1 MDEQNKAIEP
11 APPAGGKKSQRAL
24 RATNLAAYTLVAV
37 AIIVVVNWFSNQHVK
52 RWDLTKN
59 QTYSLSPQTVKLLRG
74 LNQDLTLYVFDQKS
88 HFQSQGDVLNL
99 FSDASHRVKVQYVD
113 PNRDPALAKQFSVRN
128 YGTIIVAM
136 GDRHFEAQSNDEQ
149 GITNALIRVLKQ
161 QSEVYFVQGHGERDP
176 DSAEGEGYAD
186 LKKALGSE
194 DTDVK
199 PLPLIQNPQ
208 IPLDANLV
216 VIAGP
221 QHDYLP
227 PEVDAVSKYL
237 TGGGRLLM
245 FLDAGVNLPNLAKLL
260 SDNNVTVQNDL
271 VIDQNPVAQMFGTQ
285 PDMPLI
291 IKYGNSPITQPLQR
305 SATLFPLTRSFQVG
319 KEYKAGI
326 TADSLCET
334 TAQSSGV
341 PNWNPTI
348 REIRL
353 HPGADLK
360 GPFTVAVSLDISGSG
375 GEGKADGRLVALGTS
390 LVAANRFI
398 NFQGNRDLILNMVDW
413 LTSNESMMSIRPKP
427 PSSQHLNLTAAQ
439 MNSILLRL
447 IAVPVV
453 IIAAGIIVWW
463 GRR

>member
-1 MDEQNKAIEP
+1 
-11 APPAGGKKSQRAL
+11 
-24 RATNLAAYTLVAV
+24 
-37 AIIVVVNWFSNQHVK
+37 
-52 RWDLTKN
+52 
-59 QTYSLSPQTVKLLRG
+59 
-74 LNQDLTLYVFDQKS
+74 
-88 HFQSQGDVLNL
+88 
-99 FSDASHRVKVQYVD
+99 
-113 PNRDPALAKQFSVRN
+113 
-128 YGTIIVAM
+128 M
-136 GDRHFEAQSNDEQ
+136 GDRHIEAQSNDEQ

-161 QSEVYFVQGHGERDP
+161 QSEVYFVQGHGEHDP
-176 DSAEGEGYAD
+176 DATDAEGYAE

-194 DTDVK
+194 DTEVK
-199 PLPLIQNPQ
+199 ALPLIQNPQ

-227 PEVDAVSKYL
+227 PEVDALTKYL
-237 TGGGRLLM
+237 AAGGRLLM
-245 FLDAGVNLPNLAKLL
+245 FLDAGVDLPNLGKLL
-260 SDNNVTVQNDL
+260 SENNVTVQNDL
-271 VIDQNPVAQMFGTQ
+271 VIDQNPIAQMFGTQ

-305 SATLFPLTRSFQVG
+305 SATLFPLTRSFQIG
-319 KEYKAGI
+319 KEYKSGI
-326 TADSLCET
+326 TAESLCET

-341 PNWNPTI
+341 QNWNPSI

-353 HPGADLK
+353 RPGSDLK
-360 GPFTVAVSLDISGSG
+360 GPFTVAVSINLSSSG
-375 GEGKADGRLVALGTS
+375 GEGKADGRVVALGTS

-398 NFQGNRDLILNMVDW
+398 NFQGNRDLVLNMVDW

-427 PSSQHLNLTAAQ
+427 PSAQHLNLTASQ

-447 IAVPVV
+447 IAVPIV

>member
-1 MDEQNKAIEP
+1 MDEQNKVVEP
-11 APPAGGKKSQRAL
+11 AAPAGGKSQRAL
-24 RATNLAAYTLVAV
+24 RATNLAVYTVIAV
-37 AIIVVVNWFSNQHVK
+37 AIIVVVNWFSNQHVT

-59 QTYSLSPQTVKLLRG
+59 KTYSLSPQTLKLLRG
-74 LNQDLTLYVFDQKS
+74 LNQDITLYVFDQKS
-88 HFQSQGDVLNL
+88 RFQQQGDVLNL
-99 FSDASHRVKVQYVD
+99 YSEASHRVKVRYVD
-113 PNRDPALAKQFSVRN
+113 PNRDPALAKQFAVRN
-128 YGTIIVAM
+128 YGTIIVDM
-136 GDRHFEAQSNDEQ
+136 GNRHFEAQSNDEQ
-149 GITNALIRVLKQ
+149 GITNALVRVLKQ
-161 QSEVYFVQGHGERDP
+161 QSEVYFVQGHGEHDP
-176 DSAEGEGYAD
+176 DGSDPDGYSD

-194 DTDVK
+194 DTEVK
-199 PLPLIQNPQ
+199 TLPLIQNPQ

-221 QHDYLP
+221 RHDYLP
-227 PEVDAVSKYL
+227 PEVDALQKYL
-237 TGGGRLLM
+237 AGGGRLLL
-245 FLDAGVNLPNLAKLL
+245 FLDAGVELPNLDKLL
-260 SDNNVTVQNDL
+260 SDHNVTVQNDL
-271 VIDQNPVAQMFGTQ
+271 VIDQNPIAQMFGTQ

-305 SATLFPLTRSFQVG
+305 EATLFPLTRSFQIG
-319 KEYKAGI
+319 KEYKAGV

-341 PNWNPTI
+341 QNWNPTI

-353 HPGADLK
+353 RPGSDLK
-360 GPFTVAVSLDISGSG
+360 GPLTVAVSLDISSSG
-375 GEGKADGRLVALGTS
+375 GEGKADGRVVALGTS

-398 NFQGNRDLILNMVDW
+398 NFQGNRDLVLNMVDW

-427 PSSQHLNLTAAQ
+427 PASQHLNLTASQ

-447 IAVPVV
+447 IGVPIV

>member
-1 MDEQNKAIEP
+1 
-11 APPAGGKKSQRAL
+11 
-24 RATNLAAYTLVAV
+24 
-37 AIIVVVNWFSNQHVK
+37 
-52 RWDLTKN
+52 
-59 QTYSLSPQTVKLLRG
+59 
-74 LNQDLTLYVFDQKS
+74 
-88 HFQSQGDVLNL
+88 
-99 FSDASHRVKVQYVD
+99 
-113 PNRDPALAKQFSVRN
+113 
-128 YGTIIVAM
+128 
-136 GDRHFEAQSNDEQ
+136 
-149 GITNALIRVLKQ
+149 
-161 QSEVYFVQGHGERDP
+161 
-176 DSAEGEGYAD
+176 
-186 LKKALGSE
+186 
-194 DTDVK
+194 
-199 PLPLIQNPQ
+199 
-208 IPLDANLV
+208 
-216 VIAGP
+216 
-221 QHDYLP
+221 
-227 PEVDAVSKYL
+227 
-237 TGGGRLLM
+237 LLM

-341 PNWNPTI
+341 PNWNPSI

-360 GPFTVAVSLDISGSG
+360 GPFTVAVSLDISSSG

>member
-1 MDEQNKAIEP
+1 MDEKTKLAEP
-11 APPAGGKKSQRAL
+11 EAPAGRKSQKAL
-24 RATNLAAYTLVAV
+24 RATNLAVYTVVAV
-37 AIIVVVNWFSNQHVK
+37 AIIVVVNWFSTQHIK

-59 QTYSLSPQTVKLLRG
+59 QTYSLSPQTIKLLRG
-74 LNQDLTLYVFDQKS
+74 LNQDVTLYVFDQKG
-88 HFQSQGDVLNL
+88 HFQAQDVMNL
-99 FSDASHRVKVQYVD
+99 YADASHRVNVRYVD
-113 PNRDPALAKQFSVRN
+113 PNHDPALAKQFAVRN
-128 YGTIIVAM
+128 YGTVIVAM

-149 GITNALIRVLKQ
+149 GITNALVRVLKQ
-161 QSEVYFVQGHGERDP
+161 QSEVYFVQDHGEHDAESADP
-176 DSAEGEGYAD
+176 DGYAE

-199 PLPLIQNPQ
+199 TLHLLQNPQ

-227 PEVDAVSKYL
+227 PEVDGLQKYL
-237 TGGGRLLM
+237 EGGGRVLM
-245 FLDAGVNLPNLAKLL
+245 FLDAGVELPNLSKLL
-260 SDNNVTVQNDL
+260 SDHNVTVQNDL
-271 VIDQNPVAQMFGTQ
+271 VIDQNPIAQMFGTQ

-305 SATLFPLTRSFQVG
+305 SATLFPLTRSFLVG
-319 KEYKAGI
+319 KEFKEGL
-326 TADSLCET
+326 TVDSLCET
-334 TAQSSGV
+334 TAQSAGV
-341 PNWNPTI
+341 QNWNPTI

-353 HPGADLK
+353 HPGSDLK
-360 GPFTVAVSLDISGSG
+360 GPLTVAVSLDLSSS
-375 GEGKADGRLVALGTS
+375 GEGKGDGRLVALGTS
-390 LVAANRFI
+390 LVAANRFLG
-398 NFQGNRDLILNMVDW
+398 FQGNRDLILNMVDW

-427 PSSQHLNLTAAQ
+427 PAAQHLNLTTSQ

-463 GRR
+463 GRRR

>member
-1 MDEQNKAIEP
+1 MEDQKKPVEP
-11 APPAGGKKSQRAL
+11 AAPARKSQRAL
-24 RATNLAAYTLVAV
+24 RATNLAVYTVVAV

-59 QTYSLSPQTVKLLRG
+59 QAYSLSPQTVKLLQG
-74 LNQDLTLYVFDQKS
+74 LKQDLTLYVFDQKAN
-88 HFQSQGDVLNL
+88 FQSQGDVLNL
-99 FSDASHRVKVQYVD
+99 YSEASHRVKVQYVD
-113 PNRDPALAKQFSVRN
+113 PNRDPGLAKQFAVRN
-128 YGTIIVAM
+128 YGTIVVAM

-149 GITNALIRVLKQ
+149 GITNALVRVLKQ
-161 QSEVYFVQGHGERDP
+161 QSEVYFIQGHGEHDP
-176 DSAEGEGYAD
+176 ESSDPEGYAD
-186 LKKALGSE
+186 LKKALASE
-194 DTDVK
+194 DTEVK
-199 PLPLIQNPQ
+199 TLPLIQNPQ
-208 IPLDANLV
+208 IPLDTNLV

-227 PEVDAVSKYL
+227 PEVDALRKYL
-237 TGGGRLLM
+237 TGGGRLLL
-245 FLDAGVNLPNLAKLL
+245 FVDAGVELPNLAKLL

-319 KEYKAGI
+319 KDYKAGL
-326 TADSLCET
+326 TVDSLCET

-341 PNWNPTI
+341 QNWNPTI

-353 HPGADLK
+353 KPGSDLK
-360 GPFTVAVSLDISGSG
+360 GPFTVAVSLDISSSG
-375 GEGKADGRLVALGTS
+375 GEGKSDGRMVALGTS
-390 LVAANRFI
+390 LVAANRFL

-427 PSSQHLNLTAAQ
+427 PASQHLNLTAAQ
-439 MNSILLRL
+439 MNSVLLRL
-447 IAVPVV
+447 IAVPLV
-453 IIAAGIIVWW
+453 IIVAGIIVWW